1 MSPSETGTDTDAST
15 LTAPVVYFD
24 GRQSTAHPVRLVL
37 TDGRLH
43 ILGTSPSPGEPI
55 ALDHEARRLTWPERQ
70 RHGPRVMLL
79 PDGTQLQCA
88 DGAAWDRWAA
98 HHRLDRSL
106 AVRLQQSWRGTAAAL
121 LLCLVV
127 LGIGYTHG
135 LPAAANVVLWKLP
148 ASVDASV
155 GEAAMDEIG
164 TRWLAPS
171 QVPQGQQTRLRDA
184 LAQTLQRHAQA
195 TGEPTPTWQLH
206 FRRSRDKI
214 PGANAFALPGGTIV
228 VTDELVE
235 LLKDREDVLLG
246 VLAHEMGHV
255 RHRHGMRQV
264 VQSGLLGAIGGVMLG
279 DVSSVI
285 SSVPVLLGHLAYTRT
300 FERQADDEAIAL
312 LQAGGVSPA
321 VMTVLFERLQASHNH
336 QDSDANPLS
345 IAFASH
351 PPDAERIARFKEA
364 ASRMTMGT
372 TETTTGNR
380 N

>member
-1 MSPSETGTDTDAST
+1 MSHSDATPSADT

-24 GRQSTAHPVRLVL
+24 GRRSTAHPVRLVL
-37 TDGRLH
+37 TGGRLH
-43 ILGTSPSPGEPI
+43 ILGGAPDEPI

-79 PDGTQLQCA
+79 PGGAQLQCT

-121 LLCLVV
+121 LLCFAV
-127 LGIGYTHG
+127 LGVGYTHG
-135 LPAAANVVLWKLP
+135 LPAAASAVLWALP
-148 ASVDASV
+148 ESVDATA
-155 GEAAMDEIG
+155 GEAALDEIN

-171 QVPQGQQTRLRDA
+171 QVPEAQQARLRDT
-184 LAQTLQRHAQA
+184 LAQVLQRHART
-195 TGEPTPTWQLH
+195 TGESMPVWQLH
-206 FRRSRDKI
+206 FRRSRDKV

-235 LLKDREDVLLG
+235 LLSDREDVLLG

-264 VQSGLLGAIGGVMLG
+264 VQSGLLGAIGGVLLG
-279 DVSSVI
+279 DVSSIVG
-285 SSVPVLLGHLAYTRT
+285 SVPVLLGHLAYTRA
-300 FERQADDEAIAL
+300 FEREADDEAITL
-312 LQAGGVSPA
+312 LQAGGISPA
-321 VMTVLFERLQASHNH
+321 VMTVLFERLQTASEDQDQDKAN
-336 QDSDANPLS
+336 DSDPLS

-364 ASRMTMGT
+364 
-372 TETTTGNR
+372 TTGNR

>member
-1 MSPSETGTDTDAST
+1 MSPSDAATDTGAADMLA
-15 LTAPVVYFD
+15 APVAYFD

-37 TDGRLH
+37 KDGWLH
-43 ILGTSPSPGEPI
+43 ILGEQPGEPPI

-79 PDGTQLQCA
+79 PGGAQLQCT
-88 DGAAWDRWAA
+88 DGPAWDHWAA
-98 HHRLDRSL
+98 RHQLDRSL
-106 AVRLQQSWRGTAAAL
+106 AVRLQQSWRGTAAAA
-121 LLCLVV
+121 LLCLAV

-135 LPAAANVVLWKLP
+135 LPAAANAVLWALP
-148 ASVDASV
+148 ASVDAQA
-155 GEAAMDEIG
+155 GEAALDEIG

-171 QVPQGQQTRLRDA
+171 RVPEAQQARLRDA
-184 LAQTLQRHAQA
+184 LAQALQRQA
-195 TGEPTPTWQLH
+195 RITGEPVPAWQLH
-206 FRRSRDKI
+206 FHRSRDKV
-214 PGANAFALPGGTIV
+214 PGANAFALPGGAIV

-264 VQSGLLGAIGGVMLG
+264 VQSGLLGAIGGVLLG
-279 DVSSVI
+279 DVSSVLG
-285 SSVPVLLGHLAYTRT
+285 SVPVLLGHLAYTRA

-312 LQAGGVSPA
+312 LQAADLSPA
-321 VMTVLFERLQASHNH
+321 VMTVLFERLQAASRD
-336 QDSDANPLS
+336 QERDDGILS

-351 PPDAERIARFKEA
+351 PPDAERIARFKDA
-364 ASRMTMGT
+364 AAKT
-372 TETTTGNR
+372 TGATTGNR

>member
-1 MSPSETGTDTDAST
+1 MSPSDTPLSADADT

-24 GRQSTAHPVRLVL
+24 GRQASAHPVRLVL
-37 TDGRLH
+37 TGGRLH
-43 ILGTSPSPGEPI
+43 ILGDAPDGPI

-79 PDGTQLQCA
+79 PGGGQLQCI

-98 HHRLDRSL
+98 HHQLDRSL

-121 LLCLVV
+121 VLCLAV

-135 LPAAANVVLWKLP
+135 LPAVAGVVLWKLP
-148 ASVDASV
+148 TSVDATL
-155 GEAAMDEIG
+155 GEAALAEID

-171 QVPQGQQTRLRDA
+171 RVPLAQQTRLRDA
-184 LAQTLQRHAQA
+184 LANALQRHAQA
-195 TGEPTPTWQLH
+195 TGEPIPTWQLH
-206 FRRSRDKI
+206 FHRSRDKV

-235 LLKDREDVLLG
+235 LLNDREDVLLG

-264 VQSGLLGAIGGVMLG
+264 VQSGLLGAIGGVLLG

-285 SSVPVLLGHLAYTRT
+285 GSVPVLLGHLAYSRA

-312 LQAGGVSPA
+312 LRAGGVSPA
-321 VMTVLFERLQASHNH
+321 VMTVLFERLRQSNEG
-336 QDSDANPLS
+336 QDPDSSPLS

-351 PPDAERIARFKEA
+351 PPDAERIARFQA
-364 ASRMTMGT
+364 AT
-372 TETTTGNR
+372 TDTTTGNR
-380 N
+380 NSH